1 MNTEKQIRKLANLQ
15 EKYPVLILLIV
26 LIVTAVMADGALNVR
41 LDPAFEG
48 MLADNTDCV
57 LTQDLLSSD
66 FGSTDVMLL
75 LIELDYD
82 CDESNSVTDIRDPR
96 VAEYLDALSR
106 SIAAEQ
112 NIEGVS
118 SFADIL
124 KAANNGEIPTDPA
137 MIREVAEDEASRRFV
152 NREYSST
159 VVYIDANIN
168 GDMDLLDDLEKEI
181 YNDIDQTPTPTG
193 IKAIISGGPSTMNL
207 IMSLIAS
214 DLLVT
219 MAFSMIFV
227 WLILWRLL
235 KHPVTA
241 ILSLIPV
248 FVSVIWTA
256 GSMGYLGIELA
267 SVTVGLGA
275 MIVGMGIDYSIHITH
290 RFFELLREDHEFP
303 LAESVATIAPPLFAS
318 AATTMAGFVAMA
330 FGKMPM
336 NAKMGFLLTTGIAY
350 AFLAVLIILPP
361 LLVLERKYMSAPFK
375 HTCERMAYSASGTGN
390 AIDANNSSNASNASD
405 ACCAGSGGGSAG
417 GDGIV
422 RRALKRLALFQTRSP
437 VLVIL
442 IALVLTA
449 LVAPFATQSRMDESS
464 ENWIPEDCAIIE
476 AFQSMWSDYS
486 GTDTLTVVM
495 TLDNA
500 ETVSDLADPEVLKA
514 VHRLAMVLGSDT
526 IVETVDSATFAMMDA
541 NGGHLPQT
549 LYTSKKI
556 IEENPSIR
564 SKFNRDY
571 SAMRFDVAGTSIE
584 SVDMPAIEQEVG
596 TVSFPDGV
604 SVHLAGMGPMD
615 YALGEQ
621 MESEM
626 GFTTA
631 VGFVLVFVVAS
642 LFYRSALVG
651 LITITP
657 IVLALIWT
665 ISTMGMIDLPFTAL
679 SVTIFTMVMGIGI
692 DYSIHLV
699 HRIKEERKSHK
710 IEDAVVIAVTNVG
723 DSLFSATATTA
734 VCFASLT
741 LASLLAVDRLGR
753 TLSLGVIFCFLAAL
767 FMVPAILV
775 IEERVRARRWWG
787 AGRWRDR

>member
-1 MNTEKQIRKLANLQ
+1 MNTKKHIRNLANLQ
-15 EKYPVLILLIV
+15 EKYPVLILLVV
-26 LIVTAVMADGALNVR
+26 LIVTAVMADGALNVQ

-48 MLADNTDCV
+48 MLADDTDCI

-66 FGSTDVMLL
+66 FGATDIMLL

-82 CDESNSVTDIRDPR
+82 CDDPNAVTDIRDPR
-96 VAEYLDALSR
+96 VAEYLDILSQ
-106 SIAAEQ
+106 SIAAEK
-112 NIEGVS
+112 NIESVT

-124 KAANNGEIPTDPA
+124 KTANNGEVPTDHDV
-137 MIREVAEDEASRRFV
+137 IRAVAEVEAARRFV

-168 GDMDLLDDLEKEI
+168 GDMDLLNDLEEEI
-181 YNDIDQTPTPTG
+181 YNDIDQTPTPIG

-267 SVTVGLGA
+267 SITVGLGA

-290 RFFELLREDHEFP
+290 RFFELLRDDHEFP
-303 LAESVATIAPPLFAS
+303 LAESVSTIAPPLFAS

-336 NAKMGFLLTTGIAY
+336 NAKMGFLLTTGIGY

-361 LLVLERKYMSAPFK
+361 LLVLERRYLGAAFK
-375 HTCERMAYSASGTGN
+375 HTEERA
-390 AIDANNSSNASNASD
+390 
-405 ACCAGSGGGSAG
+405 ACATNGAGSAG

-422 RRALKRLALFQTRSP
+422 RNALKRLALFQTRSP
-437 VLVIL
+437 VLVIM
-442 IALVLTA
+442 IVLTLTA
-449 LVAPFATQSRMDESS
+449 AIAPFAMQSRMDESN
-464 ENWIPEDCAIIE
+464 ENWIPKDCAIIT

-486 GTDTLTVVM
+486 GTDTVTVAII
-495 TLDNA
+495 LDNA
-500 ETVSDLADPEVLKA
+500 GTVSDLADPAVLGS
-514 VHRLAMVLGSDT
+514 VHRLAMVFGAT
-526 IVETVDSATFAMMDA
+526 EIVETADSATFAMMAA
-541 NGGHLPQT
+541 NDGHLPQT
-549 LYTSKKI
+549 LYTSKKL

-571 SAMRFDVAGTSIE
+571 SVMRFDVAGASIE
-584 SVDMPAIEQEVG
+584 AVDMPAIEQEVG

-615 YALGEQ
+615 AALGEQ

-626 GFTTA
+626 GFTTI
-631 VGFVLVFVVAS
+631 VGFILVFVVAS

-651 LITITP
+651 LIAITP
-657 IVLALIWT
+657 IVLALVWT
-665 ISTMGMIDLPFTAL
+665 ISTMGLIDLPFTAL

-699 HRIKEERKSHK
+699 HRIKEERKLHK

-723 DSLFSATATTA
+723 DSLFSATATTT

-753 TLSLGVIFCFLAAL
+753 TLSLGVMFCFFAAL

-775 IEERVRARRWWG
+775 IEDKVREWRRGDYENVRV
-787 AGRWRDR
+787 

>member
-26 LIVTAVMADGALNVR
+26 LIITAFMAEGALQVR
-41 LDPAFEG
+41 VDPAFEG

-66 FGSTDVMLL
+66 FGSTDIMLI

-82 CDESNSVTDIRDPR
+82 CDCPNAVTDIRDPR
-96 VAEYLDALSR
+96 VAEYIDALSR

-112 NIEGVS
+112 NIESVS
-118 SFADIL
+118 SFADRL
-124 KAANNGEIPTDPA
+124 KAANNGEIPTDPV
-137 MIREVAEDEASRRFV
+137 MIRSVAEEKSSRRFV

-168 GDMDLLDDLEKEI
+168 GDMDLLNDLEKEI
-181 YNDIDQTPTPTG
+181 YNDIDRTPTPAG
-193 IKAIISGGPSTMNL
+193 IKSIISGSPSTMNL

-290 RFFELLREDHEFP
+290 RFFELLREDHDFP

-318 AATTMAGFVAMA
+318 AATTMAGFIAMA

-361 LLVLERKYMSAPFK
+361 LLVLERRYMSAPFK
-375 HTCERMAYSASGTGN
+375 HTCEQGAYSVRGAGG
-390 AIDANNSSNASNASD
+390 ASNASD
-405 ACCAGSGGGSAG
+405 TSNARCAG

-422 RRALKRLALFQTRSP
+422 RSTLKGLALFQTRSP
-437 VLVIL
+437 VLAIL

-449 LVAPFATQSRMDESS
+449 AIAPFAMQSRMDESN

-476 AFQSMWSDYS
+476 AFRSMWSDYS
-486 GTDTLTVVM
+486 GTDTVTVVM
-495 TLDNA
+495 TLDNT
-500 ETVSDLADPEVLKA
+500 ETVSDLADPKVLRS
-514 VHRLAMVLGSDT
+514 VHRLAMVFGSST

-541 NGGHLPQT
+541 NDGHLPQT

-556 IEENPSIR
+556 IEENPNIR

-571 SAMRFDVAGTSIE
+571 SAMLFNVAGTSIE

-596 TVSFPDGV
+596 TVSFPEGV
-604 SVHLAGMGPMD
+604 SMHLAGMGPMD

-626 GFTTA
+626 GFTTT

-651 LITITP
+651 LIAIIP
-657 IVLALIWT
+657 IVLALTWT

-699 HRIKEERKSHK
+699 HRIKDERKSHK

-753 TLSLGVIFCFLAAL
+753 TLALGVIFCFFAAL
-767 FMVPAILV
+767 WMVPAILV
-775 IEERVRARRWWG
+775 IEERVRARRLG
-787 AGRWRDR
+787 DGGRDKP

>member
-1 MNTEKQIRKLANLQ
+1 
-15 EKYPVLILLIV
+15 
-26 LIVTAVMADGALNVR
+26 VT
-41 LDPAFEG
+41 
-48 MLADNTDCV
+48 
-57 LTQDLLSSD
+57 
-66 FGSTDVMLL
+66 
-75 LIELDYD
+75 
-82 CDESNSVTDIRDPR
+82 
-96 VAEYLDALSR
+96 
-106 SIAAEQ
+106 
-112 NIEGVS
+112 

-124 KAANNGEIPTDPA
+124 KAANSGEIPTDPDV
-137 MIREVAEDEASRRFV
+137 IRAVAEDKVARRFV

-168 GDMDLLDDLEKEI
+168 GDMDLVEDLEEDI
-181 YNDIDQTPTPTG
+181 YNDIDQTPTPIG
-193 IKAIISGGPSTMNL
+193 IKAILSGTPSTMNL

-241 ILSLIPV
+241 LLSLIPV

-256 GSMGYLGIELA
+256 GTMGYIGIELA
-267 SVTVGLGA
+267 SITVGLGA

-290 RFFELLREDHEFP
+290 RFFELLREDHDFP
-303 LAESVATIAPPLFAS
+303 LAESVSSIAPPLFAS

-336 NAKMGFLLTTGIAY
+336 NANMGFLLTTGIGY

-361 LLVLERKYMSAPFK
+361 LLVLERRYMGTAFK
-375 HTCERMAYSASGTGN
+375 HTEEREVCGE
-390 AIDANNSSNASNASD
+390 I
-405 ACCAGSGGGSAG
+405 SAG

-422 RRALKRLALFQTRSP
+422 RYALRSLALFQARSP
-437 VLVIL
+437 VLVIV

-449 LVAPFATQSRMDESS
+449 AIAPFATQSRMDESS
-464 ENWIPEDCAIIE
+464 ENWIPEDCAIIA

-486 GTDTLTVVM
+486 GTDTVTVAI

-500 ETVSDLADPEVLKA
+500 ETVSDLADPLVLRS
-514 VHRLAMVLGSDT
+514 VHRLAMVFGAT
-526 IVETVDSATFAMMDA
+526 EIIETVDSATFAMIAA
-541 NGGHLPQT
+541 NDGHLPQT
-549 LYTSKKI
+549 HYTSKMI
-556 IEENPSIR
+556 IEENLGIR
-564 SKFNRDY
+564 SNFNRDY
-571 SAMRFDVAGTSIE
+571 SVMRFDVAGTSIE
-584 SVDMPAIEQEVG
+584 AVDMPTIEQEAG

-604 SVHLAGMGPMD
+604 SVHLAGIGVMD
-615 YALGEQ
+615 AANREQ
-621 MESEM
+621 MEAEM
-626 GFTTA
+626 GLTTI
-631 VGFVLVFVVAS
+631 VGFILVFVVAS

-651 LITITP
+651 LIAITP
-657 IVLALIWT
+657 IVLALVWT
-665 ISTMGMIDLPFTAL
+665 ISTMGLIDLPFTPL

-723 DSLFSATATTA
+723 DSLFSATATTT

-741 LASLLAVDRLGR
+741 FASLLAVDRLGR
-753 TLSLGVIFCFLAAL
+753 TLSLGVIFCFFAAL

-775 IEERVRARRWWG
+775 IEEKVRARRWW
-787 AGRWRDR
+787 RDG

>member
-1 MNTEKQIRKLANLQ
+1 MVFIA
-15 EKYPVLILLIV
+15 
-26 LIVTAVMADGALNVR
+26 TAVMADGALTVR

-48 MLADNTDCV
+48 MLADDTDCL
-57 LTQDLLSSD
+57 LTQNLLSSD
-66 FGSTDVMLL
+66 FGSTDIMLL
-75 LIELDYD
+75 LIELDYN
-82 CDESNSVTDIRDPR
+82 CDDPNAVTDIRDPR
-96 VAEYLDALSR
+96 VARYLDTLST
-106 SIAAEQ
+106 SIAAEK
-112 NIEGVS
+112 NIESIS

-137 MIREVAEDEASRRFV
+137 VIREVAEIEASRRFV

-168 GDMDLLDDLEKEI
+168 GDMDLVEDLEKEI
-181 YNDIDQTPTPTG
+181 YKDIDQTPTPIG
-193 IKAIISGGPSTMNL
+193 IKAILSGMPSTMNL

-241 ILSLIPV
+241 FLSLIPV

-256 GSMGYLGIELA
+256 GSMGYIGIELA
-267 SVTVGLGA
+267 SITVGLGA

-290 RFFELLREDHEFP
+290 RFFELLRENHDFP
-303 LAESVATIAPPLFAS
+303 LAESVSTIAPPLFAS

-336 NAKMGFLLTTGIAY
+336 NAKMGFLLTTGIGY

-361 LLVLERKYMSAPFK
+361 LLVLEKRYMGEAFK
-375 HTCERMAYSASGTGN
+375 HTEKRA
-390 AIDANNSSNASNASD
+390 
-405 ACCAGSGGGSAG
+405 ACATNGAGIAG

-422 RRALKRLALFQTRSP
+422 RYALRHLALFQARSP
-437 VLVIL
+437 VLVIV
-442 IALVLTA
+442 IALALTA
-449 LVAPFATQSRMDESS
+449 AIAPFATQSRMDESN
-464 ENWIPEDCAIIE
+464 ENWIPEDCAIIT

-486 GTDTLTVVM
+486 GTDTVTVAI
-495 TLDNA
+495 TLDHT
-500 ETVSDLADPEVLKA
+500 ETVSDLADPLVLGS
-514 VHRLAMVLGSDT
+514 VHRLAMVFGAT
-526 IVETVDSATFAMMDA
+526 EIVETVDSATFAMIAA
-541 NGGHLPQT
+541 NNGHLPQT

-556 IEENPSIR
+556 IEENPGIR

-571 SAMRFDVAGTSIE
+571 SVMRLDVAGTSIE
-584 SVDMPAIEQEVG
+584 AVDIPTIEQEVG

-604 SVHLAGMGPMD
+604 SVHLTGIGVMD
-615 YALGEQ
+615 AAMSEQ
-621 MESEM
+621 MEAEM
-626 GFTTA
+626 GFTTI
-631 VGFVLVFVVAS
+631 VGFILVFVVAS

-651 LITITP
+651 IIAITP
-657 IVLALIWT
+657 IVLALVWT
-665 ISTMGMIDLPFTAL
+665 ISTMGLIDLPFTGL

-699 HRIKEERKSHK
+699 HRIKEERKLHK

-723 DSLFSATATTA
+723 DSLFSATATTT

-753 TLSLGVIFCFLAAL
+753 TLSLGVIFCFFAAL

-775 IEERVRARRWWG
+775 LEEKVREWR
-787 AGRWRDR
+787 GRGVDAAVWQGHDCSSLNYRPHLLNQTENNPGEPI

>member
-1 MNTEKQIRKLANLQ
+1 M
-15 EKYPVLILLIV
+15 LILLVV
-26 LIVTAVMADGALNVR
+26 LIITAVLANGALQVR

-66 FGSTDVMLL
+66 FGSTDIMLL

-82 CDESNSVTDIRDPR
+82 CDEPNAVTDIRDPR

-106 SIAAEQ
+106 SIAAER
-112 NIEGVS
+112 NIESVS

-248 FVSVIWTA
+248 FMSVIWTA

-290 RFFELLREDHEFP
+290 RFFELLREDHDFP

-361 LLVLERKYMSAPFK
+361 LLVLERRYMSAPFK
-375 HTCERMAYSASGTGN
+375 HTAERMTYSTSGVG
-390 AIDANNSSNASNASD
+390 NASNAY
-405 ACCAGSGGGSAG
+405 CAGSGSSARSAG

-422 RRALKRLALFQTRSP
+422 RRALKGLALFQTRSP
-437 VLVIL
+437 VLAIL

-449 LVAPFATQSRMDESS
+449 LIAPFATQSRMDESS

-486 GTDTLTVVM
+486 GTDTVTVVM

-500 ETVSDLADPEVLKA
+500 ETVGDLADPEVIRA

-556 IEENPSIR
+556 IEENPGIR

-626 GFTTA
+626 GFTTT

-651 LITITP
+651 LIAITP

-665 ISTMGMIDLPFTAL
+665 ISTMGMVDLPFTAL

-753 TLSLGVIFCFLAAL
+753 TLSLGVIFCFFAAL
-767 FMVPAILV
+767 WMVPAILV

-787 AGRWRDR
+787 AGRDKP

>member
-1 MNTEKQIRKLANLQ
+1 MNTKKHIRNLANLQ
-15 EKYPVLILLIV
+15 EKYPVLILLVV
-26 LIVTAVMADGALNVR
+26 LIATAVMADGALTVR

-48 MLADNTDCV
+48 MLADDTDCIR
-57 LTQDLLSSD
+57 TQDLLSSD
-66 FGSTDVMLL
+66 FGSTDIMLL
-75 LIELDYD
+75 LIELDYN
-82 CDESNSVTDIRDPR
+82 CDDPNTVTDIRDPR
-96 VAEYLDALSR
+96 VAEYLNILSQ
-106 SIAAEQ
+106 SIAAEK
-112 NIEGVS
+112 NIESVT
-118 SFADIL
+118 SFADLL
-124 KAANNGEIPTDPA
+124 KAANNGEVPTDPDA
-137 MIREVAEDEASRRFV
+137 IRAVAEEKVARRFV

-168 GDMDLLDDLEKEI
+168 GDMDLLNDLEKEI
-181 YNDIDQTPTPTG
+181 YNDIDQTPTPIG

-235 KHPVTA
+235 KHPATA

-256 GSMGYLGIELA
+256 GSMGYIGIELA
-267 SVTVGLGA
+267 SITVGLGA

-290 RFFELLREDHEFP
+290 RFFELLRAGHDFP
-303 LAESVATIAPPLFAS
+303 LAESVSTIAPPLFAS

-336 NAKMGFLLTTGIAY
+336 NAKMGFLLTTGIGY

-361 LLVLERKYMSAPFK
+361 LLVLERRYMSAAFK
-375 HTCERMAYSASGTGN
+375 HTEERAPCATNG
-390 AIDANNSSNASNASD
+390 
-405 ACCAGSGGGSAG
+405 AGSAAG
-417 GDGIV
+417 GEGIV
-422 RRALKRLALFQTRSP
+422 RNALGCLARFQARSP
-437 VLVIL
+437 VLVIV

-449 LVAPFATQSRMDESS
+449 AIAPFATQSRMDESN
-464 ENWIPEDCAIIE
+464 ENWIPEDCAIIT

-486 GTDTLTVVM
+486 GTDTVTVAI

-500 ETVSDLADPEVLKA
+500 GTVSDLADPAVLGS
-514 VHRLAMVLGSDT
+514 VHRLAMVFGAT
-526 IVETVDSATFAMMDA
+526 EIIETVDSATFAMIAA
-541 NGGHLPQT
+541 NDGHLPQT
-549 LYTSKKI
+549 LYTSKQI
-556 IEENPSIR
+556 IEENPEIR

-571 SAMRFDVAGTSIE
+571 SVMRLDVAGASIE
-584 SVDMPAIEQEVG
+584 ATDMPVIEQEVG

-604 SVHLAGMGPMD
+604 SAHLTGMGPMD
-615 YALGEQ
+615 AAMGEQ

-626 GFTTA
+626 GLTTTA
-631 VGFVLVFVVAS
+631 GFILVFVVAS

-651 LITITP
+651 LIAITP
-657 IVLALIWT
+657 IVIALVWT
-665 ISTMGMIDLPFTAL
+665 ISTMGLIDLPFTPL

-699 HRIKEERKSHK
+699 HRIKEERKLHK

-723 DSLFSATATTA
+723 DSLFSATATTT

-753 TLSLGVIFCFLAAL
+753 TLSLGVIFCFFAAL

-775 IEERVRARRWWG
+775 IEDKVREWRG
-787 AGRWRDR
+787 GRWRDKQWT

>member
-1 MNTEKQIRKLANLQ
+1 MNTKKHIRNLANLQ
-15 EKYPVLILLIV
+15 EKYPVLILLVV
-26 LIVTAVMADGALNVR
+26 LIVTAVMADGALTVQ

-48 MLADNTDCV
+48 MLADDTDCI

-66 FGSTDVMLL
+66 FGSTDIMLL

-82 CDESNSVTDIRDPR
+82 CDDPDAVTDIRDPR
-96 VAEYLDALSR
+96 VAEYLDTLSR
-106 SIAAEQ
+106 SIAAEK
-112 NIEGVS
+112 NIESVT

-124 KAANNGEIPTDPA
+124 KAANNGEVPTDPDV
-137 MIREVAEDEASRRFV
+137 IRAVAEEKAARRFV

-168 GDMDLLDDLEKEI
+168 GDMDLVEDLEEDI
-181 YNDIDQTPTPTG
+181 YNDIDQTPTPIG
-193 IKAIISGGPSTMNL
+193 IKAILSGTPSTMNL

-256 GSMGYLGIELA
+256 GSMGYIGIELA
-267 SVTVGLGA
+267 SITVGLGA

-290 RFFELLREDHEFP
+290 RFFELLRDDHDFP
-303 LAESVATIAPPLFAS
+303 LAESVSTIAPPLFAS

-336 NAKMGFLLTTGIAY
+336 NAKMGFLLTTGIGY

-361 LLVLERKYMSAPFK
+361 LLVLERRYMSAAFK
-375 HTCERMAYSASGTGN
+375 HTEERA
-390 AIDANNSSNASNASD
+390 
-405 ACCAGSGGGSAG
+405 ACATNGAGSAG

-422 RRALKRLALFQTRSP
+422 RNALGSIALFQARSP
-437 VLVIL
+437 VLVIV
-442 IALVLTA
+442 IALALTA
-449 LVAPFATQSRMDESS
+449 AIAPFATQSRMDESN
-464 ENWIPEDCAIIE
+464 ENWIPEDCAIIT

-486 GTDTLTVVM
+486 GTDTVTVAII
-495 TLDNA
+495 LDNA
-500 ETVSDLADPEVLKA
+500 GTVSDLADPDVLKS
-514 VHRLAMVLGSDT
+514 VHRLAMVFGAT
-526 IVETVDSATFAMMDA
+526 EIIETVDSATFAMIAA
-541 NGGHLPQT
+541 NDGHLPQT

-556 IEENPSIR
+556 IEENPEIR

-571 SAMRFDVAGTSIE
+571 SVMRLDVAGASIE
-584 SVDMPAIEQEVG
+584 ATDMPTIEQEVG

-604 SVHLAGMGPMD
+604 SVHLTGMGPMD
-615 YALGEQ
+615 VAMGEQ

-626 GFTTA
+626 GFTTI
-631 VGFVLVFVVAS
+631 VGFILVFVVAS

-651 LITITP
+651 LIAITP
-657 IVLALIWT
+657 IVIALVWT
-665 ISTMGMIDLPFTAL
+665 ISTMGLIDLPFTPL

-699 HRIKEERKSHK
+699 HRIKEERKLHK

-723 DSLFSATATTA
+723 DSLFSATATTT

-753 TLSLGVIFCFLAAL
+753 TLSLGVIFCFFAAL

-775 IEERVRARRWWG
+775 IEDKVREWRGGGWG
-787 AGRWRDR
+787 DKQ

>member
-1 MNTEKQIRKLANLQ
+1 MNTRKHIRKLANLQ
-15 EKYPVLILLIV
+15 EKYPVLILLIA
-26 LIVTAVMADGALNVR
+26 LIITAVMADGVLQVR

-48 MLADNTDCV
+48 MLADDTDCV
-57 LTQDLLSSD
+57 LTQNMLSSE
-66 FGSTDVMLL
+66 FGSTDIMLL

-82 CDESNSVTDIRDPR
+82 CDDPNAVTDIRDPR
-96 VAEYLDALSR
+96 VAEYINALSK
-106 SIAAEQ
+106 SIAAEK
-112 NIEGVS
+112 NIESVS

-137 MIREVAEDEASRRFV
+137 MIREVAEVEASRRFV

-159 VVYIDANIN
+159 VLYIDANIN
-168 GDMDLLDDLEKEI
+168 GDMDLLEDLEKEI

-193 IKAIISGGPSTMNL
+193 IKVIISGTPSTMNL

-267 SVTVGLGA
+267 SITVGLGA

-290 RFFELLREDHEFP
+290 RFFELLREDHDFP
-303 LAESVATIAPPLFAS
+303 LAESVSTIAPPLFAS

-336 NAKMGFLLTTGIAY
+336 NAKMGFLLTTGIGY

-361 LLVLERKYMSAPFK
+361 LLVLEKRYMGAAFK
-375 HTCERMAYSASGTGN
+375 HTEERV
-390 AIDANNSSNASNASD
+390 
-405 ACCAGSGGGSAG
+405 ACGAGSVGGANGPGGG
-417 GDGIV
+417 GIV
-422 RRALKRLALFQTRSP
+422 RNALGCLALFQTRSP
-437 VLVIL
+437 VLVIV
-442 IALVLTA
+442 IVLVLTA
-449 LVAPFATQSRMDESS
+449 AIAPFATQSRMDESN
-464 ENWIPEDCAIIE
+464 ENWIPKDCAIIE

-486 GTDTLTVVM
+486 GTDTVTVAI

-500 ETVSDLADPEVLKA
+500 GTVSDLADPAVLRS
-514 VHRLAMVLGSDT
+514 VHRLAMVFGT
-526 IVETVDSATFAMMDA
+526 TEIVETVDSATFAIMDA
-541 NGGHLPQT
+541 NDGHLPQT

-556 IEENPSIR
+556 IEENPDIR

-571 SAMRFDVAGTSIE
+571 SVMRFNVAGTSIE

-604 SVHLAGMGPMD
+604 SVHLAGIGVMD
-615 YALGEQ
+615 AANREQ
-621 MESEM
+621 MEAEM
-626 GFTTA
+626 GFTTIA
-631 VGFVLVFVVAS
+631 GFILVFVVAS

-651 LITITP
+651 LIAITP
-657 IVLALIWT
+657 IVLALVWT
-665 ISTMGMIDLPFTAL
+665 ISTMGAIDLPFTAL

-699 HRIKEERKSHK
+699 HRIKEEQKRHK

-723 DSLFSATATTA
+723 DSLFSATATTT

-741 LASLLAVDRLGR
+741 FASLLAVDRLGR
-753 TLSLGVIFCFLAAL
+753 TLSLGVIFCFFAAL

-775 IEERVRARRWWG
+775 IEDRVRNRRARKRG
-787 AGRWRDR
+787 EKKLQ

>member
-1 MNTEKQIRKLANLQ
+1 MNTKKHIRNLANLQ
-15 EKYPVLILLIV
+15 EKYPVLILLVVI
-26 LIVTAVMADGALNVR
+26 IVTAVMADGALNVQ

-48 MLADNTDCV
+48 MLADDTDCIV
-57 LTQDLLSSD
+57 TQNLLSSD
-66 FGSTDVMLL
+66 FGSTDIMLI

-82 CDESNSVTDIRDPR
+82 CDDPNAVTDIRDPR
-96 VAEYLDALSR
+96 VAGYLNILSQ
-106 SIAAEQ
+106 SIASEK
-112 NIEGVS
+112 NIESVT

-124 KAANNGEIPTDPA
+124 KAANNGEVPTDPDV
-137 MIREVAEDEASRRFV
+137 IRAVAEVEAARRFV

-168 GDMDLLDDLEKEI
+168 GDMDLLDDLEEEL
-181 YNDIDQTPTPTG
+181 YNDIDQTPTPIG
-193 IKAIISGGPSTMNL
+193 IKAILSGTPSTMNL

-256 GSMGYLGIELA
+256 GSMGYIGIELA
-267 SVTVGLGA
+267 SITVGLGA

-290 RFFELLREDHEFP
+290 RFFELLREDHDFP
-303 LAESVATIAPPLFAS
+303 LAESVSSIAPPLFAS

-336 NAKMGFLLTTGIAY
+336 NAKMGFLLTTGIGY

-361 LLVLERKYMSAPFK
+361 LLVLERRYMSTAFK
-375 HTCERMAYSASGTGN
+375 HTCEQG
-390 AIDANNSSNASNASD
+390 D
-405 ACCAGSGGGSAG
+405 CATNGAGSAG

-422 RRALKRLALFQTRSP
+422 RYALRSIALFQTRSP
-437 VLVIL
+437 VLVIVV
-442 IALVLTA
+442 ALALTA
-449 LVAPFATQSRMDESS
+449 AIAPFATQSRMDESS
-464 ENWIPEDCAIIE
+464 ENWIPEDCAIIT

-486 GTDTLTVVM
+486 GTDTVTVAII
-495 TLDNA
+495 LDNA
-500 ETVSDLADPEVLKA
+500 GTVSDLADPDVLKS
-514 VHRLAMVLGSDT
+514 VHRLAMVFGAT
-526 IVETVDSATFAMMDA
+526 EIIETVDSATFAMIAA
-541 NGGHLPQT
+541 NDGHLPQT

-556 IEENPSIR
+556 IEENPDIR

-571 SAMRFDVAGTSIE
+571 SVMRFDVAGTSIE

-604 SVHLAGMGPMD
+604 SVHLVGMGPMD
-615 YALGEQ
+615 AALGKQ

-626 GFTTA
+626 GFTTIA
-631 VGFVLVFVVAS
+631 GFILVFVVAS

-651 LITITP
+651 LIAITP
-657 IVLALIWT
+657 IVLALVWT
-665 ISTMGMIDLPFTAL
+665 IGTMGLIDLPFTAL

-699 HRIKEERKSHK
+699 HRIKEERKLHK

-723 DSLFSATATTA
+723 DSLFSATATTT

-753 TLSLGVIFCFLAAL
+753 TLSLGVIFCFFAAL

-775 IEERVRARRWWG
+775 IEDKVRE
-787 AGRWRDR
+787 WRGQDYEN

>member
-15 EKYPVLILLIV
+15 EKYPVLILLVV
-26 LIVTAVMADGALNVR
+26 LIITAFMAEGALQVR
-41 LDPAFEG
+41 VDPAFEG

-66 FGSTDVMLL
+66 FGSTDIMLL

-82 CDESNSVTDIRDPR
+82 CDDPNSVTDIRDPR
-96 VAEYLDALSR
+96 VAEYIDALSR

-112 NIEGVS
+112 NIESVS

-124 KAANNGEIPTDPA
+124 KAENDGEIPTDPA
-137 MIREVAEDEASRRFV
+137 LIRSVAEEESSHRFV

-168 GDMDLLDDLEKEI
+168 GDMDLLNDLEKEI
-181 YNDIDQTPTPTG
+181 YSDIDRTPTPAG
-193 IKAIISGGPSTMNL
+193 IKSIISGSPSTMNL

-219 MAFSMIFV
+219 MAFSMVFV

-290 RFFELLREDHEFP
+290 RFFELLREDHDFP

-318 AATTMAGFVAMA
+318 AATTMAGFIAMA

-361 LLVLERKYMSAPFK
+361 LLVLERRYMSAPFK
-375 HTCERMAYSASGTGN
+375 HTRMRGACSAIGAGGV
-390 AIDANNSSNASNASD
+390 IDASNTSNKND
-405 ACCAGSGGGSAG
+405 AGYAGGGSGGSSAG

-422 RRALKRLALFQTRSP
+422 RHTLKWLALFQARSP

-476 AFQSMWSDYS
+476 AFRSMWSDYS
-486 GTDTLTVVM
+486 GTDTVTVVM
-495 TLDNA
+495 TLDNS
-500 ETVSDLADPEVLKA
+500 ETVSDLADPKVLRS
-514 VHRLAMVLGSDT
+514 VHGLAMVFGSST
-526 IVETVDSATFAMMDA
+526 VVETVDSATFAMIDA

-556 IEENPSIR
+556 IEDNPGIR

-596 TVSFPDGV
+596 TVSFPEGV

-626 GFTTA
+626 GYTTTI
-631 VGFVLVFVVAS
+631 GFVLVFVVAS

-651 LITITP
+651 LIAIIP

-665 ISTMGMIDLPFTAL
+665 ISTMGLIDLPFTAL

-699 HRIKEERKSHK
+699 HRIKEERKSHN

-753 TLSLGVIFCFLAAL
+753 TLSLGVVFCFFAAL
-767 FMVPAILV
+767 WMVPAILV
-775 IEERVRARRWWG
+775 IEERVRARRV
-787 AGRWRDR
+787 GRGG

>member
-1 MNTEKQIRKLANLQ
+1 MNTKKHIRNLANLQ

-26 LIVTAVMADGALNVR
+26 IIVTAVMADGALNVQ

-48 MLADNTDCV
+48 MLADDTDCIV
-57 LTQDLLSSD
+57 TQNLLSSD
-66 FGSTDVMLL
+66 FGSTDIMLI

-82 CDESNSVTDIRDPR
+82 CDDPNAVTDIRDPR
-96 VAEYLDALSR
+96 VAGYLNILSQ
-106 SIAAEQ
+106 SIASEK
-112 NIEGVS
+112 NIESVT

-124 KAANNGEIPTDPA
+124 KAANNGEVPTDPDV
-137 MIREVAEDEASRRFV
+137 IRAVAEVEVAKRFV

-168 GDMDLLDDLEKEI
+168 GDMDLLDDLEEEL
-181 YNDIDQTPTPTG
+181 YNDIDHTPTPIG
-193 IKAIISGGPSTMNL
+193 IKAIISGSPSTMNL

-256 GSMGYLGIELA
+256 GSMGYIGIELA
-267 SVTVGLGA
+267 SITVGLGA

-290 RFFELLREDHEFP
+290 RFFELLREDHDFP
-303 LAESVATIAPPLFAS
+303 LAESVSTIAPPLFAS

-336 NAKMGFLLTTGIAY
+336 NAKMGFLLTTGIGY

-361 LLVLERKYMSAPFK
+361 LLALERRYMSTAFK
-375 HTCERMAYSASGTGN
+375 HTCEQG
-390 AIDANNSSNASNASD
+390 
-405 ACCAGSGGGSAG
+405 ACATNGAGSAG

-422 RRALKRLALFQTRSP
+422 RYALRSLALFQTRSP
-437 VLVIL
+437 VLVIV
-442 IALVLTA
+442 IALALTA
-449 LVAPFATQSRMDESS
+449 AIAPFATQSRMDESS
-464 ENWIPEDCAIIE
+464 ENWIPEDCAIIT

-486 GTDTLTVVM
+486 GTDTVTVAII
-495 TLDNA
+495 LDNA
-500 ETVSDLADPEVLKA
+500 GTVSDLADPDVLKS
-514 VHRLAMVLGSDT
+514 VHRLAMVFGAT
-526 IVETVDSATFAMMDA
+526 EIIETVDSATFAMIAA
-541 NGGHLPQT
+541 NDGHLPQT

-556 IEENPSIR
+556 IEENPDIR

-571 SAMRFDVAGTSIE
+571 SVMRFDVAGTSIE
-584 SVDMPAIEQEVG
+584 SVDIPAIEQEVG

-604 SVHLAGMGPMD
+604 SVHLVGLGPMD
-615 YALGEQ
+615 AALGKQ

-626 GFTTA
+626 GFTTIA
-631 VGFVLVFVVAS
+631 GFILVFVVAS

-651 LITITP
+651 LIAITP
-657 IVLALIWT
+657 IVLALVWT
-665 ISTMGMIDLPFTAL
+665 ISTMGLIDLPFTAL

-699 HRIKEERKSHK
+699 HRIKEERKLHK

-723 DSLFSATATTA
+723 DSLFSATATTT

-753 TLSLGVIFCFLAAL
+753 TLSLGVIFCFFAAL

-775 IEERVRARRWWG
+775 IEDKVRE
-787 AGRWRDR
+787 WRGQDYEN

>member
-1 MNTEKQIRKLANLQ
+1 MNVKKQIRKLANLQ

-26 LIVTAVMADGALNVR
+26 LIITAVMADGMLQVR

-48 MLADNTDCV
+48 MLAEDTDCV
-57 LTQDLLSSD
+57 LTQNLLSSE
-66 FGSTDVMLL
+66 FGSTDIMLL

-82 CDESNSVTDIRDPR
+82 CDEPNAVTDIRDPQ
-96 VAEYLDALSR
+96 VAEYINTLSK
-106 SIAAEQ
+106 SIAAEK
-112 NIEGVS
+112 NIESVS
-118 SFADIL
+118 SFVDIL

-137 MIREVAEDEASRRFV
+137 MIREIAEEEASRRFV

-159 VVYIDANIN
+159 VLYIDANIN
-168 GDMDLLDDLEKEI
+168 GDMDLLEDLEKEI

-193 IKAIISGGPSTMNL
+193 IKVIISGVPSTMNL

-256 GSMGYLGIELA
+256 GSMAHLGIELA
-267 SVTVGLGA
+267 SITVGLGA
-275 MIVGMGIDYSIHITH
+275 MIIGMGIDYSIHITH
-290 RFFELLREDHEFP
+290 RFFELLREDHDFP
-303 LAESVATIAPPLFAS
+303 LAESVSTIAPPLFAS
-318 AATTMAGFVAMA
+318 AATTMAGFIAMA
-330 FGKMPM
+330 FGKMSM

-361 LLVLERKYMSAPFK
+361 LLVLERRYMGTAFK
-375 HTCERMAYSASGTGN
+375 HTCVLT
-390 AIDANNSSNASNASD
+390 
-405 ACCAGSGGGSAG
+405 ACGAGSAG
-417 GDGIV
+417 RAGGANGTGSNGIV
-422 RRALKRLALFQTRSP
+422 RNALKGLALFQTRSP
-437 VLVIL
+437 VLVIVIA
-442 IALVLTA
+442 IALTA
-449 LVAPFATQSRMDESS
+449 AIAPFATQSRLDESS

-486 GTDTLTVVM
+486 GTDAVTVAI

-500 ETVSDLADPEVLKA
+500 GTVSDLADPAVLRS
-514 VHRLAMVLGSDT
+514 VHRLAMVFRAT
-526 IVETVDSATFAMMDA
+526 EIVETVDSATFAMITA

-549 LYTSKKI
+549 HYTSKKI
-556 IEENPSIR
+556 IEENPGIR
-564 SKFNRDY
+564 SNFNRDY
-571 SAMRFDVAGTSIE
+571 SVMRFDVAGTSIE
-584 SVDMPAIEQEVG
+584 AVDMPVIEQEVG
-596 TVSFPDGV
+596 TVLFPDGV
-604 SVHLAGMGPMD
+604 SVHLAGIGVMD
-615 YALGEQ
+615 AANREQ
-621 MESEM
+621 MEAEM
-626 GFTTA
+626 GFTTII
-631 VGFVLVFVVAS
+631 GFILVFVVAS

-651 LITITP
+651 LIALTP
-657 IVLALIWT
+657 IILALVWT
-665 ISTMGMIDLPFTAL
+665 ISTMGLIDLPFTGL

-699 HRIKEERKSHK
+699 HRIKEERISHK
-710 IEDAVVIAVTNVG
+710 IEDAVMIAVMNVG
-723 DSLFSATATTA
+723 DSLFSATATTT

-741 LASLLAVDRLGR
+741 FASLLAVDRLGR
-753 TLSLGVIFCFLAAL
+753 TLSLGVIFCFFAAL

-775 IEERVRARRWWG
+775 IE
-787 AGRWRDR
+787 DR

>member
-15 EKYPVLILLIV
+15 EKYPVLILLVV
-26 LIVTAVMADGALNVR
+26 LIITAVMADGALRVR
-41 LDPAFEG
+41 MDPAFEG

-66 FGSTDVMLL
+66 FGSTDIMLL

-82 CDESNSVTDIRDPR
+82 CDEPNAVTDIRDPR

-112 NIEGVS
+112 NIESVS

-227 WLILWRLL
+227 WLVLWRLL

-290 RFFELLREDHEFP
+290 RFFELLREDHDFP
-303 LAESVATIAPPLFAS
+303 LAESVASIAPPLFAS

-361 LLVLERKYMSAPFK
+361 LLVLERRYMSAPFK
-375 HTCERMAYSASGTGN
+375 HTCARGAYSAIGAGN
-390 AIDANNSSNASNASD
+390 VIDASNVSN
-405 ACCAGSGGGSAG
+405 ACCAGSGSGGSSAISAG

-422 RRALKRLALFQTRSP
+422 RRALKWLALFQTRSP

-449 LVAPFATQSRMDESS
+449 LIAPFATQSRMDESS

-526 IVETVDSATFAMMDA
+526 IVETVDSATFAIMDA

-556 IEENPSIR
+556 IEENPGIR
-564 SKFNRDY
+564 SEFNRDY

-621 MESEM
+621 MEAEM

-651 LITITP
+651 LIAITP

-665 ISTMGMIDLPFTAL
+665 ISTMGLVDLPFTAL

-699 HRIKEERKSHK
+699 HRIKEERKSHT

-753 TLSLGVIFCFLAAL
+753 TLSLGVIFCFFAAL
-767 FMVPAILV
+767 WMVPAILV

-787 AGRWRDR
+787 GR

>member
-1 MNTEKQIRKLANLQ
+1 MVTRSGR
-15 EKYPVLILLIV
+15 IL
-26 LIVTAVMADGALNVR
+26 M
-41 LDPAFEG
+41 
-48 MLADNTDCV
+48 
-57 LTQDLLSSD
+57 
-66 FGSTDVMLL
+66 
-75 LIELDYD
+75 
-82 CDESNSVTDIRDPR
+82 
-96 VAEYLDALSR
+96 
-106 SIAAEQ
+106 
-112 NIEGVS
+112 
-118 SFADIL
+118 
-124 KAANNGEIPTDPA
+124 
-137 MIREVAEDEASRRFV
+137 
-152 NREYSST
+152 
-159 VVYIDANIN
+159 
-168 GDMDLLDDLEKEI
+168 
-181 YNDIDQTPTPTG
+181 
-193 IKAIISGGPSTMNL
+193 
-207 IMSLIAS
+207 
-214 DLLVT
+214 
-219 MAFSMIFV
+219 
-227 WLILWRLL
+227 WW
-235 KHPVTA
+235 
-241 ILSLIPV
+241 
-248 FVSVIWTA
+248 
-256 GSMGYLGIELA
+256 
-267 SVTVGLGA
+267 
-275 MIVGMGIDYSIHITH
+275 
-290 RFFELLREDHEFP
+290 
-303 LAESVATIAPPLFAS
+303 
-318 AATTMAGFVAMA
+318 
-330 FGKMPM
+330 
-336 NAKMGFLLTTGIAY
+336 
-350 AFLAVLIILPP
+350 
-361 LLVLERKYMSAPFK
+361 
-375 HTCERMAYSASGTGN
+375 
-390 AIDANNSSNASNASD
+390 
-405 ACCAGSGGGSAG
+405 
-417 GDGIV
+417 
-422 RRALKRLALFQTRSP
+422 LALFQTRSP

-449 LVAPFATQSRMDESS
+449 SVAPFATQSRMDESS
-464 ENWIPEDCAIIE
+464 ENWIPEDCDIIE

-500 ETVSDLADPEVLKA
+500 ETVSDLADPEVLRSA
-514 VHRLAMVLGSDT
+514 HRLAMVLGSDT
-526 IVETVDSATFAMMDA
+526 IVETVDSATFAIMDA
-541 NGGHLPQT
+541 NGGHLLQT

-556 IEENPSIR
+556 IEENPGIR

-615 YALGEQ
+615 AALGEQ

-651 LITITP
+651 LIAITP

-665 ISTMGMIDLPFTAL
+665 ISTMGMVDLPFTAL

-753 TLSLGVIFCFLAAL
+753 TLTLGVIFCFLAAL
-767 FMVPAILV
+767 WMVPAILV

-787 AGRWRDR
+787 AGRDKP

>member
-1 MNTEKQIRKLANLQ
+1 MNTKKQIRNLANLQ
-15 EKYPVLILLIV
+15 EEYPVLILLVV
-26 LIVTAVMADGALNVR
+26 LIVTAVMADGALTVR

-48 MLADNTDCV
+48 MLADDTDCIR
-57 LTQDLLSSD
+57 TQNLLSSD
-66 FGSTDVMLL
+66 FGSTDIMLL

-82 CDESNSVTDIRDPR
+82 CDDPNAVTDIRDPR
-96 VAEYLDALSR
+96 VAGYLDTLSK
-106 SIAAEQ
+106 SIAAEK
-112 NIEGVS
+112 NIESIS

-137 MIREVAEDEASRRFV
+137 VIREVAEIEASRRFV

-168 GDMDLLDDLEKEI
+168 GDMDLVEDLEEEI
-181 YNDIDQTPTPTG
+181 YNDIDQTPTPIG
-193 IKAIISGGPSTMNL
+193 IKAIISGTPSTMNL

-241 ILSLIPV
+241 LLSLIPV

-256 GSMGYLGIELA
+256 GSMGYIGIELA
-267 SVTVGLGA
+267 SITVGLGA

-290 RFFELLREDHEFP
+290 RFFELLREDHDFP
-303 LAESVATIAPPLFAS
+303 LAESVSTIAPPLFAS
-318 AATTMAGFVAMA
+318 AATTMAGFIAMA

-336 NAKMGFLLTTGIAY
+336 NAKMGFLLTTGIGY

-361 LLVLERKYMSAPFK
+361 LLVLEKRYMGAAFK
-375 HTCERMAYSASGTGN
+375 HTEERA
-390 AIDANNSSNASNASD
+390 
-405 ACCAGSGGGSAG
+405 ACATNGAGIAG

-422 RRALKRLALFQTRSP
+422 RHALRHLALFQARSP
-437 VLVIL
+437 VLVIV
-442 IALVLTA
+442 IALALTA
-449 LVAPFATQSRMDESS
+449 AIAPNAFQSRMDESN
-464 ENWIPEDCAIIE
+464 ENWIPDDCAIIT

-486 GTDTLTVVM
+486 GTDTVTVAI
-495 TLDNA
+495 TLDNT
-500 ETVSDLADPEVLKA
+500 ETVSDLADPLVLGS
-514 VHRLAMVLGSDT
+514 VHRLAMVFSAT
-526 IVETVDSATFAMMDA
+526 EIVETVDSATFAMIAA
-541 NGGHLPQT
+541 NNGHLPQT

-556 IEENPSIR
+556 IEENPGIR
-564 SKFNRDY
+564 SNFNRDY
-571 SAMRFDVAGTSIE
+571 SVMRFDVAGTSIE
-584 SVDMPAIEQEVG
+584 AVDIPTIKQEVG

-604 SVHLAGMGPMD
+604 SVHLTGIGVMD
-615 YALGEQ
+615 AAMSEQ
-621 MESEM
+621 MEAEM
-626 GFTTA
+626 GFTTI
-631 VGFVLVFVVAS
+631 VGFILVFVVAS

-651 LITITP
+651 IIAITP
-657 IVLALIWT
+657 IVLALVWT
-665 ISTMGMIDLPFTAL
+665 ISTMGLIDLPFTPL

-699 HRIKEERKSHK
+699 HRIKEERKLHK

-723 DSLFSATATTA
+723 DSLFSATATTT

-753 TLSLGVIFCFLAAL
+753 TLSLGVIFCFFAAL

-775 IEERVRARRWWG
+775 LEERVREWWG
-787 AGRWRDR
+787 QGSRRETQ

>member
-15 EKYPVLILLIV
+15 EKYPVLILLVV
-26 LIVTAVMADGALNVR
+26 LIITAVMADGALRVR
-41 LDPAFEG
+41 MDPAFEG

-82 CDESNSVTDIRDPR
+82 CDEPNAVTDIRDPR

-112 NIEGVS
+112 NIESVS

-124 KAANNGEIPTDPA
+124 KAENNGEIPTDPA
-137 MIREVAEDEASRRFV
+137 MIREVAEEKSSLRFV

-227 WLILWRLL
+227 WLVLWRLL

-290 RFFELLREDHEFP
+290 RFFELLREDHDFP
-303 LAESVATIAPPLFAS
+303 LAESIASIAPPLFAS

-330 FGKMPM
+330 FGRMPM

-361 LLVLERKYMSAPFK
+361 LLVLERRYMSAPFK
-375 HTCERMAYSASGTGN
+375 HTCARGAYSAIGAGN
-390 AIDANNSSNASNASD
+390 VIDASNVSNA
-405 ACCAGSGGGSAG
+405 CRAGSGSGGSSASSAG

-422 RRALKRLALFQTRSP
+422 RRALKWLALFQTRSP

-449 LVAPFATQSRMDESS
+449 LIAPFATQSRMDESS

-486 GTDTLTVVM
+486 GTDALTVVM

-500 ETVSDLADPEVLKA
+500 ETVSDLADPAVLKA

-526 IVETVDSATFAMMDA
+526 IVETVDSATFAIMDA

-556 IEENPSIR
+556 IEENPGIR
-564 SKFNRDY
+564 SEFNRDY
-571 SAMRFDVAGTSIE
+571 SVMRFDVAGTSIE
-584 SVDMPAIEQEVG
+584 SVNMPAIEQEVG

-615 YALGEQ
+615 YTLGEQ
-621 MESEM
+621 MEAEM

-651 LITITP
+651 LIAITP

-665 ISTMGMIDLPFTAL
+665 ISTMGLVDLPFTAL

-699 HRIKEERKSHK
+699 HRIKEERKSHT

-753 TLSLGVIFCFLAAL
+753 TLSLGVIFCFFAAL
-767 FMVPAILV
+767 WMVPAILA
-775 IEERVRARRWWG
+775 IEERVRARRW
-787 AGRWRDR
+787 RTDK

>member
-1 MNTEKQIRKLANLQ
+1 MDTRKHIQKLANLQ
-15 EKYPVLILLIV
+15 EKYPVLILLII
-26 LIVTAVMADGALNVR
+26 LIITAVMADGALQVR

-57 LTQDLLSSD
+57 TTQDLLSSD

-82 CDESNSVTDIRDPR
+82 CDEPNAVTDIRDPR

-112 NIEGVS
+112 NIDSVS

-137 MIREVAEDEASRRFV
+137 IIRSVAEEKSSIRFV

-168 GDMDLLDDLEKEI
+168 GDMDLLGDLEKEI

-290 RFFELLREDHEFP
+290 RFFELLREDHDSP

-336 NAKMGFLLTTGIAY
+336 NSKMGFLLTTGIAY

-361 LLVLERKYMSAPFK
+361 LLVLERRYMSAPFK
-375 HTCERMAYSASGTGN
+375 HTEARGAYSAIGAG
-390 AIDANNSSNASNASD
+390 NASD
-405 ACCAGSGGGSAG
+405 ACCAGSGSGGSGGSSAG

-422 RRALKRLALFQTRSP
+422 RCALKGLALFQTRSP

-449 LVAPFATQSRMDESS
+449 VIAPFATQSRMDESS

-526 IVETVDSATFAMMDA
+526 IVETVDSATFAIMDA

-556 IEENPSIR
+556 IEENPGIR
-564 SKFNRDY
+564 SEFNRDY
-571 SAMRFDVAGTSIE
+571 SVMRFDVAGTSIE

-621 MESEM
+621 MEAEM

-651 LITITP
+651 LIAITP

-665 ISTMGMIDLPFTAL
+665 ISTMGLVDLPFTAL

-699 HRIKEERKSHK
+699 HRIKEERKSHT

-753 TLSLGVIFCFLAAL
+753 TLSLGVIFCFFAAL
-767 FMVPAILV
+767 WMVPAILV
-775 IEERVRARRWWG
+775 IEERVRARRW
-787 AGRWRDR
+787 RTDR

>member
-1 MNTEKQIRKLANLQ
+1 MNTKKHIRNLANLQ
-15 EKYPVLILLIV
+15 EKYPVLILIVV
-26 LIVTAVMADGALNVR
+26 LIVTAVMADGAFNVR

-48 MLADNTDCV
+48 MLADDTDCI
-57 LTQDLLSSD
+57 LTQNLLSSD
-66 FGSTDVMLL
+66 FGSTDIMLL

-82 CDESNSVTDIRDPR
+82 CDDPNAVTDIRDPR
-96 VAEYLDALSR
+96 VAEYLDILSR
-106 SIAAEQ
+106 SIAAEK
-112 NIEGVS
+112 NIESVS

-124 KAANNGEIPTDPA
+124 KAANNGKIPTDPA
-137 MIREVAEDEASRRFV
+137 IIRAVAEVEVARRFV

-159 VVYIDANIN
+159 VVYIAANIN
-168 GDMDLLDDLEKEI
+168 GDMDLVDDLEEEI
-181 YNDIDQTPTPTG
+181 YNDIDQTPTPIG
-193 IKAIISGGPSTMNL
+193 IKAILSGTPSTMNL

-256 GSMGYLGIELA
+256 GTMGYLGIELA
-267 SVTVGLGA
+267 SITVGLGA

-290 RFFELLREDHEFP
+290 RFFELLREDHDFP
-303 LAESVATIAPPLFAS
+303 LAESVSTIAPPLFAS

-336 NAKMGFLLTTGIAY
+336 NAKMGFLLTTGIGY

-361 LLVLERKYMSAPFK
+361 LLVLEKRYMRAAFK
-375 HTCERMAYSASGTGN
+375 HTEEQAACA
-390 AIDANNSSNASNASD
+390 ANGA
-405 ACCAGSGGGSAG
+405 GSAG
-417 GDGIV
+417 GTGGTGNNGIV
-422 RRALKRLALFQTRSP
+422 RYALRSLALFQARSP
-437 VLVIL
+437 VLVIV
-442 IALVLTA
+442 IALALTA
-449 LVAPFATQSRMDESS
+449 AIAPFATQSRMDESS
-464 ENWIPEDCAIIE
+464 ENWIPEDCAIIT

-486 GTDTLTVVM
+486 GTDTVTVAI

-500 ETVSDLADPEVLKA
+500 GTVSDLADPAVLRS
-514 VHRLAMVLGSDT
+514 VHRLAMVFGAT
-526 IVETVDSATFAMMDA
+526 EIVETVDSATFAMIDA
-541 NGGHLPQT
+541 NDGHLPQT
-549 LYTSKKI
+549 HYTSKKI
-556 IEENPSIR
+556 IEENPGIR
-564 SKFNRDY
+564 SNFNRDY
-571 SAMRFDVAGTSIE
+571 SVMRFDVAGTSIE
-584 SVDMPAIEQEVG
+584 AVDMPTIEQEVG

-604 SVHLAGMGPMD
+604 SVHLAGIGVMD
-615 YALGEQ
+615 AANREQ
-621 MESEM
+621 MEAEM
-626 GFTTA
+626 GFTTIA
-631 VGFVLVFVVAS
+631 GFILVFVVAS

-651 LITITP
+651 LIAITP
-657 IVLALIWT
+657 IVIALVWT
-665 ISTMGMIDLPFTAL
+665 ISTMGLIDLPFTAL

-723 DSLFSATATTA
+723 DSLFSATATTT

-741 LASLLAVDRLGR
+741 FASLLAVDRLGR
-753 TLSLGVIFCFLAAL
+753 TLSLGVIFCFFAAL

-775 IEERVRARRWWG
+775 IEERVRERRRRKKEEK
-787 AGRWRDR
+787 AS

>member
-1 MNTEKQIRKLANLQ
+1 MSAKKQIRKLANLQ
-15 EKYPVLILLIV
+15 EKYPVLILLLV
-26 LIVTAVMADGALNVR
+26 LIFTAVMADGALNVR

-48 MLADNTDCV
+48 MLADDTDCV
-57 LTQDLLSSD
+57 LTQDLLSSE
-66 FGSTDVMLL
+66 FGSTDIMLL

-82 CDESNSVTDIRDPR
+82 CDDQNAVTDIRDPR
-96 VAEYLDALSR
+96 VATYLDTLSR
-106 SIAAEQ
+106 SIAAEK
-112 NIEGVS
+112 NIESVS

-124 KAANNGEIPTDPA
+124 KAVNSGEIPTDPA
-137 MIREVAEDEASRRFV
+137 VIRAVAEEEVSRRFV

-181 YNDIDQTPTPTG
+181 YNDIDQTPTPIG
-193 IKAIISGGPSTMNL
+193 IKAILSGTPSTMNL

-227 WLILWRLL
+227 WLVLWRLL

-290 RFFELLREDHEFP
+290 RFFELLREDHDFP
-303 LAESVATIAPPLFAS
+303 LAESVSTIAPPLFAS
-318 AATTMAGFVAMA
+318 AATTMAGFIAMA

-336 NAKMGFLLTTGIAY
+336 NAKMGFLLTTGIGY
-350 AFLAVLIILPP
+350 AFLAVIIILPP
-361 LLVLERKYMSAPFK
+361 LLVLEKRYMGAAFK
-375 HTCERMAYSASGTGN
+375 HTCELVDSATNG
-390 AIDANNSSNASNASD
+390 A
-405 ACCAGSGGGSAG
+405 GSAG
-417 GDGIV
+417 GANGTGSDGIV
-422 RRALKRLALFQTRSP
+422 RNALRGLALFQTRSP
-437 VLVIL
+437 VLVIV

-449 LVAPFATQSRMDESS
+449 AIAPFATQSRMDESS

-486 GTDTLTVVM
+486 GTDTVTVAI

-500 ETVSDLADPEVLKA
+500 ETVSDLADPAVLRS
-514 VHRLAMVLGSDT
+514 VHRLAMVFGAT
-526 IVETVDSATFAMMDA
+526 EIIETVDSVTFAMIAA
-541 NGGHLPQT
+541 NDGHLPQT

-556 IEENPSIR
+556 IEENPGIR
-564 SKFNRDY
+564 SNFNRDY
-571 SAMRFDVAGTSIE
+571 SVMRFDVAGTSIE
-584 SVDMPAIEQEVG
+584 SRHISAIEQEVG

-604 SVHLAGMGPMD
+604 SVHLAGLGVMD
-615 YALGEQ
+615 AANREQ
-621 MESEM
+621 MEAEM
-626 GFTTA
+626 GLTTI
-631 VGFVLVFVVAS
+631 VGFILVFVVAS

-651 LITITP
+651 LIAIVP
-657 IVLALIWT
+657 IILALVWT
-665 ISTMGMIDLPFTAL
+665 ISTMGLIDLPFTAL

-699 HRIKEERKSHK
+699 HRIKEERESHK

-723 DSLFSATATTA
+723 DSLFSATATTG

-753 TLSLGVIFCFLAAL
+753 TLSLGVIFCFFAAL
-767 FMVPAILV
+767 WMVPAILM
-775 IEERVRARRWWG
+775 IEEKMRARRQ
-787 AGRWRDR
+787 REV

>member
-1 MNTEKQIRKLANLQ
+1 MNTKKQIRNLANLQ
-15 EKYPVLILLIV
+15 EKYPVLILLVV
-26 LIVTAVMADGALNVR
+26 LIVTAVMADGALNVQ

-48 MLADNTDCV
+48 MLADDTDCI
-57 LTQDLLSSD
+57 LTQNLLSSD
-66 FGSTDVMLL
+66 FGSTDIMLL
-75 LIELDYD
+75 LIELDYN
-82 CDESNSVTDIRDPR
+82 CDDPNAVTDIRDPR
-96 VAEYLDALSR
+96 VAEYLDILSR
-106 SIAAEQ
+106 SIAAEK
-112 NIEGVS
+112 NIESVT

-124 KAANNGEIPTDPA
+124 KAANNGEVPTDPA
-137 MIREVAEDEASRRFV
+137 VIRAVAEENVARRFV

-168 GDMDLLDDLEKEI
+168 GDMDLLNDLEEEI
-181 YNDIDQTPTPTG
+181 YNDIDQTPTPIG

-241 ILSLIPV
+241 LLSLIPV

-256 GSMGYLGIELA
+256 GTMGYIGIELA
-267 SVTVGLGA
+267 SITVGLGA

-290 RFFELLREDHEFP
+290 RFFELLREDHDFP
-303 LAESVATIAPPLFAS
+303 LAESVSSIAPPLFAS
-318 AATTMAGFVAMA
+318 AVTTMAGFVAMA

-361 LLVLERKYMSAPFK
+361 LLVLERKYMGAAFK
-375 HTCERMAYSASGTGN
+375 HTEERAVCGEN
-390 AIDANNSSNASNASD
+390 
-405 ACCAGSGGGSAG
+405 SAG

-422 RRALKRLALFQTRSP
+422 RYALKSLALFQARSP
-437 VLVIL
+437 VLVIV
-442 IALVLTA
+442 IALALTA
-449 LVAPFATQSRMDESS
+449 AIAPFSTQSRMDESN
-464 ENWIPEDCAIIE
+464 ENWIPEDCAIIA

-486 GTDTLTVVM
+486 GTDTVTVAII
-495 TLDNA
+495 LDNA
-500 ETVSDLADPEVLKA
+500 GTVSDLADPAVLKS
-514 VHRLAMVLGSDT
+514 VHRLAMVFGAT
-526 IVETVDSATFAMMDA
+526 EIVETVDSATFAMIAA
-541 NGGHLPQT
+541 NDGHLPQT
-549 LYTSKKI
+549 LYTSKKL
-556 IEENPSIR
+556 IEENPGIR

-571 SAMRFDVAGTSIE
+571 SVMRLDVAGASIE
-584 SVDMPAIEQEVG
+584 STDMPVIEQEVG

-604 SVHLAGMGPMD
+604 SVHLTGMGPMD
-615 YALGEQ
+615 SAMGEQ
-621 MESEM
+621 MEAEM
-626 GFTTA
+626 GLTTIA
-631 VGFVLVFVVAS
+631 GFILVFVVSS

-651 LITITP
+651 LIAITP
-657 IVLALIWT
+657 IVIALVWT
-665 ISTMGMIDLPFTAL
+665 ISTMGLIDLPFTPL

-699 HRIKEERKSHK
+699 HRIKVERRSHK

-723 DSLFSATATTA
+723 DSLFSATATTT

-753 TLSLGVIFCFLAAL
+753 TLSLGVIFCFFAAL

-775 IEERVRARRWWG
+775 IEDKVREWRVRGRG
-787 AGRWRDR
+787 ADVC

>member
-1 MNTEKQIRKLANLQ
+1 MNTEKHIRNLANLQ
-15 EKYPVLILLIV
+15 EKYPVLILLVV

-48 MLADNTDCV
+48 MLAENTDCI
-57 LTQDLLSSD
+57 LTQNLLSSD
-66 FGSTDVMLL
+66 FGSTDTMLI
-75 LIELDYD
+75 LIELDYN
-82 CDESNSVTDIRDPR
+82 CDDPNAVTDIRDPR
-96 VAEYLDALSR
+96 VAEYLDSLSQ
-106 SIAAEQ
+106 SIVAEK
-112 NIEGVS
+112 NIESVT
-118 SFADIL
+118 SFADTL
-124 KAANNGEIPTDPA
+124 KAENDGEVPTDPDV
-137 MIREVAEDEASRRFV
+137 IRDVAEEKVARRFV

-168 GDMDLLDDLEKEI
+168 GDMDLLDDLEEEI

-227 WLILWRLL
+227 WLILWWLL

-241 ILSLIPV
+241 IISLIPV

-290 RFFELLREDHEFP
+290 RFFELLREDHDFP
-303 LAESVATIAPPLFAS
+303 LAESVTTIAPPLFAS
-318 AATTMAGFVAMA
+318 AVTTMAGFVAMA
-330 FGKMPM
+330 FGRMPM

-361 LLVLERKYMSAPFK
+361 LLVLERRYMSAAFK
-375 HTCERMAYSASGTGN
+375 HTCELAPHPAGG
-390 AIDANNSSNASNASD
+390 AIAAINASNAG
-405 ACCAGSGGGSAG
+405 CAGSGSGGSSTG

-422 RRALKRLALFQTRSP
+422 RGALKGLALFQTKAP
-437 VLVIL
+437 VFVIL

-500 ETVSDLADPEVLKA
+500 ETVSDLADPAVLRS

-526 IVETVDSATFAMMDA
+526 IVETVDSATFAIMDA

-556 IEENPSIR
+556 IEENPEIR

-604 SVHLAGMGPMD
+604 SAHLAGMGPMD

-651 LITITP
+651 LIAITP

-767 FMVPAILV
+767 WMVPAILV
-775 IEERVRARRWWG
+775 IEERVRTRGWWG
-787 AGRWRDR
+787 AGRGKP

>member
-1 MNTEKQIRKLANLQ
+1 MDTRKHIQKLANLQ
-15 EKYPVLILLIV
+15 EKYPVLILLII
-26 LIVTAVMADGALNVR
+26 LIITAVMADGALQVR

-57 LTQDLLSSD
+57 TTQDLLSSD

-82 CDESNSVTDIRDPR
+82 CDEPNAVTDIRDPR

-112 NIEGVS
+112 NIESVS

-124 KAANNGEIPTDPA
+124 KAANNGEIPTDTA
-137 MIREVAEDEASRRFV
+137 MIRSVAEEKSAIRFV

-159 VVYIDANIN
+159 VVYINANIN
-168 GDMDLLDDLEKEI
+168 GDMDLLGDLEKEI

-290 RFFELLREDHEFP
+290 RFFELLREDHDFP

-390 AIDANNSSNASNASD
+390 ASNASD
-405 ACCAGSGGGSAG
+405 ACCAGSGGGSGGSSAG

-526 IVETVDSATFAMMDA
+526 IVETVDSATFAIMDA

-556 IEENPSIR
+556 IEENPGVR

-596 TVSFPDGV
+596 TVAFPDGV

-615 YALGEQ
+615 YALGGQ

-651 LITITP
+651 LIAITP

-665 ISTMGMIDLPFTAL
+665 ISTMGLVDLPFTAL

-753 TLSLGVIFCFLAAL
+753 TLSLGVIFCFFAAL
-767 FMVPAILV
+767 WMVPAILV
-775 IEERVRARRWWG
+775 IEERVRARRW
-787 AGRWRDR
+787 RTDK